1 MINAEVII
9 DDIGTWNNTT
19 KNWTAVQM
27 HVRYPIGPVNGVVQT
42 IDNNPISNNDIL
54 VDRTGKVWRLTN
66 VARNGS
72 TFSCTMTDLLNLTPT
87 SSRQPD
93 AYSEK
98 NLVITPNTN
107 GLLSPYYHDSY
118 VATTVFRA
126 AMAYNMDKLA
136 SL

>member
-1 MINAEVII
+1 MINAEVIV

-19 KNWTAVQM
+19 KNWTGVQM

-42 IDNNPISNNDIL
+42 IDTNPISNNDIL

-66 VARNGS
+66 VTRNGS
-72 TFSCTMTDLLNLTPT
+72 VFTCTMSDLLSSAPT